1 MKKMSRWLGG
11 LLAVLLLA
19 GTCAYAQAAPG
30 VVQGSVTVRSAA
42 QSGGMESDELLEG
55 YLYQAAGMTPRVS
68 AAAASA
74 RPALYAVPMQPLTAE
89 VYSGLLP
96 EIREIAAG
104 TRASTQIQ
112 VPVSI
117 AYTKE
122 ELGVTGTLVADGAI
136 TSEANAK
143 ISARFRQDLAV
154 DTLLNQLLLRNPYEL
169 YWFDKTVGISAGCGI
184 SCTGEVCTIVQVTVS
199 MPAAAAY
206 QGGSELTVDTA
217 KTGAASAAAQT
228 AAAVAAG
235 QQGSSDY
242 EKLRAYLTYIT
253 GEVSYN
259 SGALAA
265 GTAYGD
271 PWQVIYVFDG
281 DSSTNVVCEGYAKAF
296 KYLCDLTWRS
306 GDPAVQCLLATG
318 TMDGGT
324 GAGGHMWNIVTIGG
338 RNYLADVTNCDTGT
352 AGAPDLLFLCGVRG
366 SAAQS
371 YTAAAGG
378 REIRYVYD
386 DHTRS
391 VYDTE
396 LELSDTAY
404 DPDAMT
410 PMELLTALT
419 RYVACIT
426 DVCPAGADVN
436 GDGQVDADDM
446 TALARTIT
454 G

>member
-1 MKKMSRWLGG
+1 M
-11 LLAVLLLA
+11 
-19 GTCAYAQAAPG
+19 
-30 VVQGSVTVRSAA
+30 
-42 QSGGMESDELLEG
+42 
-55 YLYQAAGMTPRVS
+55 
-68 AAAASA
+68 
-74 RPALYAVPMQPLTAE
+74 
-89 VYSGLLP
+89 
-96 EIREIAAG
+96 
-104 TRASTQIQ
+104 
-112 VPVSI
+112 
-117 AYTKE
+117 
-122 ELGVTGTLVADGAI
+122 
-136 TSEANAK
+136 
-143 ISARFRQDLAV
+143 
-154 DTLLNQLLLRNPYEL
+154 
-169 YWFDKTVGISAGCGI
+169 
-184 SCTGEVCTIVQVTVS
+184 
-199 MPAAAAY
+199 
-206 QGGSELTVDTA
+206 
-217 KTGAASAAAQT
+217 
-228 AAAVAAG
+228 
-235 QQGSSDY
+235 
-242 EKLRAYLTYIT
+242 
-253 GEVSYN
+253 
-259 SGALAA
+259 
-265 GTAYGD
+265 
-271 PWQVIYVFDG
+271 
-281 DSSTNVVCEGYAKAF
+281 VCEGYAKAF

-352 AGAPDLLFLCGVRG
+352 AGAPDLLFLCVVRG

-386 DHTRS
+386 DHMRS